1 MATKAT
7 LLTDLYSFLKTA
19 LAGISDPVSNS
30 RGSTSKFIMT
40 SYPQRE
46 VKYPLI
52 TIKCTN
58 FEAPRA
64 GMQTTAQ
71 DIKLTVEL
79 RIWARNEKEKDS
91 LFIAV
96 QNALADCQFTA
107 ETGSVAND
115 FHNFNVLSGI
125 EIDEPGEQGIKSRI
139 LQLNYQFYNLL

>member
-1 MATKAT
+1 MANKTT
-7 LLTDLYSFLKTA
+7 LLNDLFNFIKTNLSSVTDPI
-19 LAGISDPVSNS
+19 AGS
-30 RGSTSKFIMT
+30 RGNSSAFIMT
-40 SYPQRE
+40 RYPQRE

-71 DIKLTVEL
+71 DIKLTIEV
-79 RIWARNEKEKDS
+79 RIWARNQKEKDT
-91 LFIAV
+91 LFMQV
-96 QNALADCQFTA
+96 QNALDSAQFTA
-107 ETGSVAND
+107 STGSVAND

-139 LQLNYQFYNLL
+139 LQLRYEFYNI